1 MSTVTHLGDPTR
13 VRIADSRDVEDLM
26 KMCREMHD
34 ENFVLPMDD
43 SKVRELLVSATRPEI
58 EQRRGVIG
66 IIGERGQMQASIGLV
81 FESTWY
87 SSDLCLFDAWTFVRP
102 DHRSSTASH
111 DLIAWAK
118 SIRDHFA
125 TPLMIGIL
133 SNHRTEAKVRLM
145 RRQMGQPVGA
155 FFMYGQQQGA
165 H

>member
-13 VRIADSRDVEDLM
+13 VRIAEACDVDELFA
-26 KMCREMHD
+26 MCAEMHS

-43 SKVRELLVSATRPEI
+43 TKVRELLVSATRPEI
-58 EQRRGVIG
+58 EKRRGIIGVIG
-66 IIGERGQMQASIGLV
+66 DRGAMEGSIGLV

-87 SSDLCLFDAWTFVRP
+87 SSDLCLFDAWNYVKP
-102 DHRSSTASH
+102 EHRSSTDSH

-118 SIRDHFA
+118 RISDHFS

-145 RRQMGQPVGA
+145 RRQLGQPVGA
-155 FFMYGQQQGA
+155 FFMYGQGGT